1 MKKLVA
7 KVRSLHLGS
16 SDKSREGELGKDD
29 CSTLEAELD
38 GFIGDRHRAFYRE
51 CWKGD
56 KQPEGKQRRNERQW
70 SAVSAEELSGI
81 AKEMGLKETLRAGDL
96 GANICL
102 EGVPQLS
109 RLPRGSILKFP
120 SGAELMVEEYNPPC
134 KEMGQKIAASYTT
147 VSGKPLL
154 QTTFSKS
161 AQLTR
166 GLVGVVEVEG
176 SIRVGDAVT
185 IEIYEHPKWLALEDV
200 T

>member
-1 MKKLVA
+1 MKRLVA

-16 SDKSREGELGKDD
+16 PDKSIVGELGKDD
-29 CSTLEAELD
+29 CSALEAELD
-38 GFIGDRHRAFYRE
+38 GFVGDRHRSLFRE

-56 KQPEGKQRRNERQW
+56 KQPEGTRRRNERQW
-70 SAVSAEELSGI
+70 SAVSAEELAEI
-81 AKEMGLKETLRAGDL
+81 AKEMGLKEILLASDL

-109 RLPRGSILKFP
+109 RLPRGTILKFP

-147 VSGKPLL
+147 LSGKPLL

-166 GLVGVVEVEG
+166 GLVGVVEVAG
-176 SIRVGDAVT
+176 SIHVGDEVT
-185 IEIYEHPKWLALEDV
+185 IEIYEHPGWLALEEV
-200 T
+200 K